1 MLVAALRHH
10 RRLGAASSSASC
22 RGRGSRC
29 RAARRPRLQLR
40 EMRHQFR
47 AGLVHG
53 LDRRARQ
60 LELAA
65 RLERDGAAA
74 GDVEQADDVAVL
86 DDRLP
91 AEQVLH
97 ALEQRADARAALIGH
112 RPVAVDRE
120 GELLVL
126 GADAEFRLRLD
137 ARFEPRDEFV
147 ARFDRRHVDLVT
159 SHAGVPAERA
169 RPYTRAV

>member
-1 MLVAALRHH
+1 MP
-10 RRLGAASSSASC
+10 S
-22 RGRGSRC
+22 GSRD
-29 RAARRPRLQLR
+29 LLELR

-53 LDRRARQ
+53 FDRRARK

-65 RLERDGAAA
+65 RLQRDRAAA
-74 GDVEQADDVAVL
+74 GDVEHADDVAVL

-91 AEQVLH
+91 AQQMLH
-97 ALEQRADARAALIGH
+97 ALEQRADAAPAVIRH
-112 RPVAVDRE
+112 RPVALDRE
-120 GELLVL
+120 RELLVL
-126 GADAEFRLRLD
+126 GADAEFGFRLAARL
-137 ARFEPRDEFV
+137 EPRDEFI

-169 RPYTRAV
+169 RPYTRA